1 MDIVKVLKRK
11 DASSVVVAV
20 VLAFFVSGAVSDWS
34 DRPAEWLSGQQ
45 SSGGGWNAG
54 LWQPLITLVVELV
67 ILEIVIRLYT
77 WLAGSQVKK

>member
-20 VLAFFVSGAVSDWS
+20 VLALFVSNAVDQWS
-34 DRPAEWLSGQQ
+34 DRPAAWLSGQ
-45 SSGGGWNAG
+45 STSGDGWNAG

-67 ILEIVIRLYT
+67 IFEIVIRLYT
-77 WLAGSQVKK
+77 MLSGGQSSK